1 MKRIFILVRISQM
14 AGGVSRLLRC
24 HRSTSAYCKR
34 TAMSSKWKMKV
45 IWQRN
50 SVLRTP
56 KICHH
61 TLLFSENNEIE
72 LIKVHKVLKR
82 TC

>member
-14 AGGVSRLLRC
+14 AGSVSHLLRC

-56 KICHH
+56 KVLSLHVVV
-61 TLLFSENNEIE
+61 FREE
-72 LIKVHKVLKR
+72 LIKVHKVLKC

>member
-14 AGGVSRLLRC
+14 AGSVSRLLRC

-56 KICHH
+56 KILSLHVVV
-61 TLLFSENNEIE
+61 FREE
-72 LIKVHKVLKR
+72 LGFKVHVLS
-82 TC
+82 CCSVH